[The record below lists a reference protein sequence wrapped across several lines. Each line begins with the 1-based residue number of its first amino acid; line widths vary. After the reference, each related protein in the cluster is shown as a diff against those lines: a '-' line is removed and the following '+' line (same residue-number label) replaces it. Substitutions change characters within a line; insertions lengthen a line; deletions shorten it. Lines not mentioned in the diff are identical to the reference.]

1 MSDVASP
8 QRAAA
13 GIGVDLQRVER
24 LLERERARYEAA
36 RPASAALHARGQA
49 AFLYGAPLHWMQ
61 LWPGAFPVYMSD
73 AQGAHL
79 RDVDG
84 NEYVDL
90 CLGDSGSMFGHSH
103 PAIAEAIARQAARG
117 VTAMLPSETGVWVAE
132 ELQRRFAL
140 PYWQLATSASDANR
154 FAIRLARMVT
164 GRDKVLVFQGNYHGS
179 VDETQVEFD
188 ERGGMRPRLNV
199 HPNGM
204 DHQRLVRLVEFN
216 DEAALER
223 ELAHGDVACVLTEPL
238 MTNCGMVPSTLAYHR
253 RLRELTRK
261 HGALLII
268 DETHTISTGPGGCTR
283 AWGLEPDIFVLGKA
297 IAGGIPCA
305 VYGVT
310 EELARRVWEVKPP
323 VAKGGERRFIH
334 SGFGGTL
341 VGNQLSLA
349 ALRATLEHVMTDANY
364 AHMTALSSRIAQHVE
379 GEIARHRLP
388 WHVTQIGARCEYMF
402 TPQAPRNGTEAKAG
416 RHGLLESLIH
426 LYLLNRGVLITPFHN
441 MMLVC
446 PEASEADVDR
456 HNRAF
461 SACLDELCGDT
472 Q

>member
-1 MSDVASP
+1 MTSP
-8 QRAAA
+8 APSSH
-13 GIGVDLQRVER
+13 GIDPARIGA
-24 LLERERARYEAA
+24 LLERERATYAAA
-36 RPASAALHARGQA
+36 RPSSAALHARGQA
-49 AFLYGAPLHWMQ
+49 AYLYGAPLHWMQ
-61 LWPGAFPVYMSD
+61 LWPGAFPVYLRE

-79 RDVDG
+79 TDVDG
-84 NEYVDL
+84 HEYVDF

-103 PAIAEAIARQAARG
+103 PAIAQAIAEQARCG
-117 VTAMLPSETGVWVAE
+117 ITAMLPSETGVRVAE
-132 ELQRRFAL
+132 ELQRRFGL

-154 FAIRLARMVT
+154 FAIRLSRMVT

-188 ERGGMRPRLNV
+188 EQGGLRPRLNV

-204 DHQRLVRLVEFN
+204 DHQRLVRIAEFN
-216 DEAALER
+216 DVAMLER
-223 ELAHGDVACVLTEPL
+223 ELSAGDVACVLTEPL
-238 MTNCGMVPSTLAYHR
+238 MTNCGMVPSSLEYHR
-253 RLRELTRK
+253 ALRDLTRR
-261 HGALLII
+261 HGALLVI

-283 AWGLEPDIFVLGKA
+283 AWNLEPDIFVLGKA

-349 ALRATLEHVMTDANY
+349 ALLATLEQVMTDANY
-364 AHMTALSSRIAQHVE
+364 AHMTRLSTLIASHVE
-379 GEIARHRLP
+379 REIARHRLS

-402 TPQAPRNGTEAKAG
+402 TPRPPKNGSEAKAG
-416 RHGLLESLIH
+416 RHGMLESAIH

-446 PEASEADVDR
+446 PEASEADTER

-461 SACLDELCGDT
+461 GECLNELTGAAA
-472 Q
+472 